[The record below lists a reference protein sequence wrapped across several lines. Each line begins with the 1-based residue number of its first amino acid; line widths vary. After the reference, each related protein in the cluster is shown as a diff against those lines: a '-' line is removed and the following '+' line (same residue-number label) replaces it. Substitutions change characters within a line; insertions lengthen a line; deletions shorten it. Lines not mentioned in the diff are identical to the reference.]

1 MLRSAQHDKRRAQN
15 DNVRQFFISLLDGW
29 KDPAMMPICHA
40 IKVHPQQARRDFRE
54 GVTLFLTASPRYIT
68 EVESPVNRMPGRA
81 AFPGA
86 RAPGEK
92 ALTPPR
98 CAGHSS
104 PARRERGR
112 G

>member
-81 AFPGA
+81 CIPRGA
-86 RAPGEK
+86 RSLGDSGSAS
-92 ALTPPR
+92 LI
-98 CAGHSS
+98 GH
-104 PARRERGR
+104 A
-112 G
+112 